1 MARVPGVSEGD
12 IPGNLD
18 SPLELQENEAAR
30 ISGHSALWPKYQGY
44 LREISL
50 VFRP

>member
-1 MARVPGVSEGD
+1 MGESCPIAD
-12 IPGNLD
+12 LD
-18 SPLELQENEAAR
+18 SPLGLLEDEAAR
-30 ISGHSALWPKYQGY
+30 ISGHSALWSEYQEY